1 MIRNANA
8 LVRLRKRQ
16 FEQAER
22 AVAALNAEI
31 ADIKKEISAWR
42 EQMRKIALPEKGEGR
57 LLGQVVAE
65 RSAVRAAMAVCE
77 ERLASA
83 RQRLE
88 EAKERLKEAHRALEQ
103 AKSIESRALE
113 ALAKKRARRERAM
126 LDEIAA
132 GRFWR
137 DHVAFK
143 DEW

>member
-16 FEQAER
+16 FEQAEQ

-31 ADIKKEISAWR
+31 AEIKKEISAWR
-42 EQMRKIALPEKGEGR
+42 EQMRKIALPKKGEGR
-57 LLGQVVAE
+57 LLGRVDAQ

-77 ERLASA
+77 ERLAFA

-126 LDEIAA
+126 LDEIAV

-143 DEW
+143 DER